1 MAAGTQFWRRMGAVL
16 SLERGKEAAYF
27 STAKFTSCHEEN
39 KPDFSEQQK
48 YLGRKKTKTILT
60 TIYFPKQ
67 KNEMWASH
75 SRTTA
80 QATLPDE
87 RPTFLSHEPRNA
99 SGKQQGVL
107 LRTEKL
113 PTHCRRQGPAAKFK
127 RHIPNDKHYCTQSR
141 QHPVPECSV
150 VSHPDILPPSQ
161 GMEGHPLTS
170 VPDGPA
176 DQLAQPPPSPRLLTC
191 CHRPVEDS
199 IKQYL
204 QALLLGLL

>member
-1 MAAGTQFWRRMGAVL
+1 MRCGPHTPGPQHRL
-16 SLERGKEAAYF
+16 
-27 STAKFTSCHEEN
+27 
-39 KPDFSEQQK
+39 
-48 YLGRKKTKTILT
+48 
-60 TIYFPKQ
+60 
-67 KNEMWASH
+67 
-75 SRTTA
+75 
-80 QATLPDE
+80 TLPDE
-87 RPTFLSHEPRNA
+87 RLTFLSHEPRNA

-113 PTHCRRQGPAAKFK
+113 PTNCQRQGPAAKFK
-127 RHIPNDKHYCTQSR
+127 RHIPNDKHCCTQSR

-170 VPDGPA
+170 VPEGSSDGPE
-176 DQLAQPPPSPRLLTC
+176 DPCVCRLRWESPVWSWHSHLPSPRLLTY

-204 QALLLGLL
+204 QALLYCLLL